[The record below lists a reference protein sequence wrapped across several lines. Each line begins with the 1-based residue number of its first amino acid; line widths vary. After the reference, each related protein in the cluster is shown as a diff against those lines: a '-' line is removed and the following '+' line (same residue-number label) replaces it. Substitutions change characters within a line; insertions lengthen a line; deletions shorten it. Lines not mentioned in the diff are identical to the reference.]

1 MRTWLAIFT
10 AAALSG
16 GCALV
21 PHPDAAVDEVFR
33 NAVGEPIELPWEWAG
48 APVTPG
54 GVP

>member
-1 MRTWLAIFT
+1 MRTLLAIVA

-16 GCALV
+16 GCTLV

-48 APVTPG
+48 SPVAPG